1 MQSGTAVIWEIPC
14 EKQCDPL
21 RILLRYLWGQE
32 EASRRRDH
40 VLQFGD
46 KKIEVRHGRHHVSSM
61 WGEVRVGR

>member
-1 MQSGTAVIWEIPC
+1 MQSGTAVIQEIPC

-21 RILLRYLWGQE
+21 HILLHYLSGQE
-32 EASRRRDH
+32 GASRRKGH
-40 VLQFGD
+40 VLRSGD